1 MDTAIASVF
10 FFFNDTATNEIY
22 TYFHTRSLHV
32 ALPIWP
38 HLAGVL
44 RLSRRQGC
52 GNAAWRTGGD
62 LAVIAA
68 VVSRLLADHHRQQ
81 WLCRA
86 GYHAGRAQSDR
97 AGRAR
102 WRRLET
108 GVRGDHRVADP
119 LPPSRQP
126 PSLARR
132 QRVAFREHGRASFR
146 E

>member
-102 WRRLET
+102 WRRLAT
-108 GVRGDHRVADP
+108 GVRGRSEEHTSELQSLMRISYAVFYLQKKNK
-119 LPPSRQP
+119 LP
-126 PSLARR
+126 A
-132 QRVAFREHGRASFR
+132 
-146 E
+146 